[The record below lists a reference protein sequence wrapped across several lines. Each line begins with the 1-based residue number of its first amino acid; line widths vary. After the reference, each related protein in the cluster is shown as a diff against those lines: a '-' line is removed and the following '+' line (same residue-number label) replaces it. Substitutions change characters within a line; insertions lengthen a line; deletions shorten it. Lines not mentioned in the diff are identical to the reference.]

1 MTRIT
6 LDQPTVP
13 TGLECDEC
21 GHREIDSNAGLDAVM
36 ARGWWSQSMLSSQI
50 HLCGSCYRELEP
62 MAREGYWRR
71 QTLKHS
77 DVIMDVR

>member
-1 MTRIT
+1 MTRIM
-6 LDQPTVP
+6 LDQATGP

-21 GHREIDSNAGLDAVM
+21 GHREIDSNGGLAAVM
-36 ARGWWSQSMLSSQI
+36 PRGWWSQSMLSAQI

-71 QTLKHS
+71 QATRARSL
-77 DVIMDVR
+77 V